1 MSEEENTPSWFVRRM
16 RFEDQDTGDEFD
28 VIIDAWINVND
39 DDDGVREFAVEWPG
53 VTPNP
58 S

>member
-1 MSEEENTPSWFVRRM
+1 M

-39 DDDGVREFAVEWPG
+39 EDDGVREFAVEWPG